1 MVRASS
7 CQVITLD
14 PMNGQNLKKK
24 ITSSTIPKK
33 SNRALCQT
41 LISDA
46 GVAYFGK
53 EMIAA

>member
-53 EMIAA
+53 K